1 MCNFRQFRPLFDNL
15 TANAV
20 LGRAIKMEQQ
30 GLIVGLAII
39 GYLLG
44 AVPFGVVIS
53 KAMGLP
59 DPRTVGSKN
68 LGFTNVLRVSGKKA
82 GILTLIG
89 DMGKGWVMGFAA
101 TQLLQDE
108 WAVLLVA
115 LAPFLGHLFSPF
127 LGFKGGKGVAT
138 ALGSVLGVAPLI
150 GLLLLLTWIGA
161 VALWRYSSG
170 GALTAFGLFPVLAAV
185 LRPSAAFVSFAVVV
199 TGLIVVKHKGNIERL
214 WNGTESRMGQ
224 RKA

>member
-1 MCNFRQFRPLFDNL
+1 
-15 TANAV
+15 
-20 LGRAIKMEQQ
+20 MEQQ
-30 GLIVGLAII
+30 GLIAGLAII

-53 KAMGLP
+53 KVMGLP

-68 LGFTNVLRVSGKKA
+68 VGFTNVLRVSGKTP

-101 TQLLQDE
+101 MQLLQDE
-108 WAVLLVA
+108 WAILAVA

-150 GLLLLLTWIGA
+150 GLLLLLAWIGA
-161 VALWRYSSG
+161 VTLWRYSSG
-170 GALTAFGLFPVLAAV
+170 GALTAFGLFPIIAAL
-185 LRPSAAFVSFAVVV
+185 LRPSAAFISFTVLV
-199 TGLIVVKHKGNIERL
+199 TGLIVIKHKGNIERL
-214 WNGTESRMGQ
+214 WNGTESRIGQ
-224 RKA
+224 RS

>member
-1 MCNFRQFRPLFDNL
+1 
-15 TANAV
+15 
-20 LGRAIKMEQQ
+20 MEQQ
-30 GLIVGLAII
+30 GLIAGLAII

-59 DPRTVGSKN
+59 DPRTIGSKN
-68 LGFTNVLRVSGKKA
+68 VGFTNVLRVSGKKA

-108 WAVLLVA
+108 WAIMTVA

-150 GLLLLLTWIGA
+150 GLLLLLAWIGA

-170 GALTAFGLFPVLAAV
+170 GALTAFGLFPVIAA
-185 LRPSAAFVSFAVVV
+185 LMRPSAAFVSFAVVV
-199 TGLIVVKHKGNIERL
+199 TGLIVIKHKENIERL
-214 WNGTESRMGQ
+214 WKGTESKMGE
-224 RKA
+224 RKN

>member
-1 MCNFRQFRPLFDNL
+1 MDNQWL
-15 TANAV
+15 V
-20 LGRAIKMEQQ
+20 
-30 GLIVGLAII
+30 VGLVVL

-44 AVPFGVVIS
+44 AVPFGVVAS

-68 LGFTNVLRVSGKKA
+68 VGFSNVLRVSGKKA

-89 DMGKGWVMGFAA
+89 DMGKGWVIGFAA

-108 WAVLLVA
+108 WVILLVT

-150 GLLLLLTWIGA
+150 GLILLLTWLGA
-161 VALWRYSSG
+161 IVLWRYSSG
-170 GALTAFGLFPVLAAV
+170 GALTAFGLFPLIAALVHPTVGFVLFSV
-185 LRPSAAFVSFAVVV
+185 LVS
-199 TGLIVVKHKGNIERL
+199 GLIVVKHKGNIERL
-214 WNGTESRMGQ
+214 WNGTESRIGE
-224 RKA
+224 RG

>member
-1 MCNFRQFRPLFDNL
+1 
-15 TANAV
+15 
-20 LGRAIKMEQQ
+20 MEQQ
-30 GLIVGLAII
+30 GLIAGLAII

-53 KAMGLP
+53 KAMRLP

-68 LGFTNVLRVSGKKA
+68 VGFTNVLRVSGKTP

-108 WAVLLVA
+108 WAILAVA

-150 GLLLLLTWIGA
+150 GVFLLLAWIGA

-170 GALTAFGLFPVLAAV
+170 GALTAFGLLPVIAALV
-185 LRPSAAFVSFAVVV
+185 RPTTAFIIFSVIVS
-199 TGLIVVKHKGNIERL
+199 GLIVIKHKGNLERL
-214 WNGTESRMGQ
+214 WKGTESRIGQ
-224 RKA
+224 RG